1 MINFLK
7 ERIQKAG
14 ISGCIIC
21 LGGLASDFFAPL
33 GSWAK
38 WLALASLIGLIIS
51 VILAF
56 RFQKKNFWHETAFM
70 LGVSTIGF
78 SLTWGLQTLQDDP
91 TRGVLANQFAPIER
105 VQSEILGIKRSLDQ
119 VEGLLRE
126 LLERGSNITPLAE
139 PRSADEFLFNAILLF
154 DRDQPSQAASALME
168 SLKRNPTPRPDALLL
183 YEQLRET
190 RLSGVLRTLA
200 TLPADL
206 AHSARAYLE
215 ATSLTL
221 NGERI
226 AALGALTQA
235 FPNYRLANA
244 AFAQALATPSGTSP
258 LTISKVKRAVD
269 AAERHLAEPGYSDFV
284 ESFLRPSS
292 ATQLRAQSERVIAL
306 RSFYNRYIVVNSP
319 FVEQEAIRISI
330 TVPETAMR
338 VEWQHN
344 DLSWTQLHRDGGGY
358 SMRVL
363 APWRPTEYRFR
374 YTDAEG
380 VQVDPITWQFD
391 PLQTLRSSA
400 LTLLQRSNP
409 FDFYYPVR
417 RSGKVNDLF
426 VSRRFRHG
434 ATAIEW
440 FVDTDR
446 RTRLIRIAVSDE
458 QLLQGNVTDIGVTFD
473 VPASARSL
481 FLAAILYDGSRTPV
495 RELPIR

>member
-1 MINFLK
+1 MIDFLREK
-7 ERIQKAG
+7 IRKAG

-21 LGGLASDFFAPL
+21 LGSLASDFFAPL

-38 WLALASLIGLIIS
+38 WLALASLFGLIIS

-105 VQSEILGIKRSLDQ
+105 VQSEILGIRRSLDQ

-139 PRSADEFLFNAILLF
+139 PRSANEFLFNAILLS

-190 RLSGVLRTLA
+190 RLPGVLRALA

-206 AHSARAYLE
+206 AQSARAYLE

-221 NGERI
+221 SSERI

-235 FPNYRLANA
+235 YPNFRIANA
-244 AFAQALATPSGTSP
+244 AFAQALATRAATSS
-258 LTISKVKRAVD
+258 LTISKVRRAVD

-284 ESFLRPSS
+284 ETFLRPSS

-306 RSFYNRYIVVNSP
+306 RSFSNRYLVVNSSS
-319 FVEQEAIRISI
+319 VEQEVIRVSI

-344 DLSWTQLHRDGGGY
+344 DLNWNQLDRDGGGY
-358 SMRVL
+358 SIRLL
-363 APWRPTEYRFR
+363 APWRPTEFR
-374 YTDAEG
+374 IRYADAEG
-380 VQVDPITWQFD
+380 VLVDPITWQFD
-391 PLQTLRSSA
+391 PTQTLRLSA
-400 LTLLQRSNP
+400 LRSLQRLNP
-409 FDFYYPVR
+409 FEFYFPVR
-417 RSGKVNDLF
+417 RNGKVNDIF
-426 VSRRFRHG
+426 ISKRVRQG
-434 ATAIEW
+434 ASAIEW
-440 FVDTDR
+440 FTDTDR
-446 RTRLIRIAVSDE
+446 RPRSLRIGVSDE
-458 QLLQGNVTDIGVTFD
+458 QLLLGNVADTSLALD
-473 VPASARSL
+473 VPTSARTL
-481 FLAAILYDGSRTPV
+481 FLAAILYDGSRNPV